1 MIYKIPF
8 RIAVNILFLILFSV
22 LIFHVLIVIQI
33 IPYNIVWAGKLKS
46 VTEMYQFEMISL
58 LINSIVILIVAQKS
72 NYLKLNIT
80 AKLVNGMLWFFVVL
94 FSLNT
99 IGNLFA
105 EQNLE
110 TIVFTPITAISALLY
125 LRLALEK

>member
-22 LIFHVLIVIQI
+22 LIFHVLIVFQI

-72 NYLKLNIT
+72 DYLKLKIP